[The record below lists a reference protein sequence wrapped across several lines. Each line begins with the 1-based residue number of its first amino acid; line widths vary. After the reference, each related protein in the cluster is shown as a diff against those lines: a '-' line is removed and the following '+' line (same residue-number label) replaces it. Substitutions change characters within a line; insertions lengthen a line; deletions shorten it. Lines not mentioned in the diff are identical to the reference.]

1 MEEDCYPCRPTM
13 NLLKEIYRD
22 CRQISIL
29 CLRLRFREA
38 CKVLFREAPATMQ
51 ILKYGICGLG
61 AAIVHNLAFALI
73 LLALSASP
81 SAGSNPGEVLEKHA
95 LLANFLAFPVG
106 NGFAYLTNSK
116 WIFRPGRHTP
126 WREFALFSVISLVSF
141 AAGLLGGPLLISE
154 GLHIAV
160 AQGGFVIT
168 STLVNFLFRKFLV
181 FGG

>member
-1 MEEDCYPCRPTM
+1 M
-13 NLLKEIYRD
+13 NLLKELYRD

-29 CLRLRFREA
+29 CLRLEFREA
-38 CKVLFREAPATMQ
+38 CRVLSHEAPATKQ

-61 AAIVHNLAFALI
+61 ATIVHNLAFVLI
-73 LLALSASP
+73 LLALSGDAS
-81 SAGSNPGEVLEKHA
+81 SGSNPSEVLEKHA

-116 WIFRPGRHTP
+116 WIFRPGRHAP
-126 WREFALFSVISLVSF
+126 WREFMLFSVISLISF

-154 GLHIAV
+154 GLHLAV

-168 STLVNFLFRKFLV
+168 SALVNFLFRKFLV
-181 FGG
+181 FEG